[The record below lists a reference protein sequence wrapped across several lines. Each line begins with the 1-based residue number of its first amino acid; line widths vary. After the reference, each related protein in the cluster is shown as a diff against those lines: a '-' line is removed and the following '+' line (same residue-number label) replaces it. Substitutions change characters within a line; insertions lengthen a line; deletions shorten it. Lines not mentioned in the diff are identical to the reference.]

1 MTTPFTLPVSLV
13 PSVGPVSGMAKLAP
27 GNAVGSVGAAG
38 PVHGPGKVPSLE
50 VAERFRS
57 LMVPA
62 EAVRVDAATSKA
74 GSTEATSR
82 VDEFRFRF
90 QEMMH
95 SKVDVERHVQNLPQE
110 MQTLVRTQIQMSE
123 KQLEMTV
130 LAMGFTS
137 ASEAKRSIQD
147 GTKTLMQS

>member
-1 MTTPFTLPVSLV
+1 MTTPFTLPVSVV
-13 PSVGPVSGMAKLAP
+13 PSVGSAPGVAKLAP
-27 GNAVGSVGAAG
+27 GSSVGSVGAAG
-38 PVHGPGKVPSLE
+38 PAQGSGKVPSAQ
-50 VAERFRS
+50 VAERFRN
-57 LMVPA
+57 LMTPA
-62 EAVRVDAATSKA
+62 EAVRTEVATTKIGPA
-74 GSTEATSR
+74 EATSR

-95 SKVDVERHVQNLPQE
+95 SKIDVERHVQNLPQE

-137 ASEAKRSIQD
+137 ASEAKRSVQD